1 MNSRR
6 EMPPSAMMTPP
17 RMNRGTARMGVESA
31 PDSVKLINWSTG
43 APAFIKYWGNRVPR
57 HMATP
62 MGTDTAIAIR
72 NTINTINAAISSRL
86 LPDHPWPRRPPQR
99 RPP

>member
-43 APAFIKYWGNRVPR
+43 APAFIKYWAKDVMGVKYKVLDQSSWYFSDTVLVVFYLDGNIV
-57 HMATP
+57 
-62 MGTDTAIAIR
+62 
-72 NTINTINAAISSRL
+72 S
-86 LPDHPWPRRPPQR
+86 
-99 RPP
+99 